1 MANENQVWT
10 GSDGQLWLN
19 NKDRIA
25 KVQKFT
31 FKQTNKYEGVD
42 DTDSFATGQRLV
54 GCELSGEITA
64 YKTSFAFNDIMEQYK
79 NKQQPTLSLVG
90 KITNN
95 DTGETKRI
103 SITDV
108 TFTELTLF
116 EFEKG
121 KVNQDV
127 VPFNAG
133 DYKYL

>member
-1 MANENQVWT
+1 
-10 GSDGQLWLN
+10 
-19 NKDRIA
+19 
-25 KVQKFT
+25 
-31 FKQTNKYEGVD
+31 
-42 DTDSFATGQRLV
+42 
-54 GCELSGEITA
+54 
-64 YKTSFAFNDIMEQYK
+64 MEQYK

>member
-31 FKQTNKYEGVD
+31 FKQTNKYETVD

-90 KITNN
+90 KVTNN